1 MSSSQS
7 WADVPVPT
15 QPPAPQ
21 ISLVVQASLSSQGA
35 EFGVLLQALAAQLS
49 SVQALLSSQ
58 AALEG

>member
-1 MSSSQS
+1 MPSSQS
-7 WADVPVPT
+7 LADVSVPP
-15 QPPAPQ
+15 QALAEQ